1 MPLSEREQQ
10 ILDQL
15 EKDLHGDGAS
25 SGAPGPGSTR
35 ERFGGLKLGIVVFVA
50 GIMLLVWFFVSGLI
64 IVGVASFAAMVA
76 GIVMAASSIRTEI
89 ARGGSPGER
98 VARAVGGW
106 EETLRRRYR
115 DRDR

>member
-25 SGAPGPGSTR
+25 SSTSAPSKD
-35 ERFGGLKLGIVVFVA
+35 ERFGGLKVGIVLFVA

-64 IVGVASFAAMVA
+64 IVGVASFASMVA
-76 GIVMAASSIRTEI
+76 GMVLGASSIRSEM
-89 ARGGSPGER
+89 ASGGSPGER